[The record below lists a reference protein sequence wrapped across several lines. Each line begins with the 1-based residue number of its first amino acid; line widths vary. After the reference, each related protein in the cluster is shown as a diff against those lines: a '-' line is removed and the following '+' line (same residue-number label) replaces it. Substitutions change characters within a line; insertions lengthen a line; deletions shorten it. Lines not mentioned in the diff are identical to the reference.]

1 MRSPGVG
8 ACQNGPR
15 FDSWQTFSHIRLQNL
30 DTSRQYH
37 LCLDSIKLRTSAV
50 RCRVLSSAPY
60 PADNNATAQ
69 SCRRYAYQ
77 PIIRCSLFASSRV
90 PYQWSVEVWILPAAA
105 TSPRADVNRHQSA
118 SLDWTEISLG
128 QESRGRDS
136 RSCALKLV
144 FEGYVLYPEPWSRV
158 GTVQQ

>member
-1 MRSPGVG
+1 MAG
-8 ACQNGPR
+8 
-15 FDSWQTFSHIRLQNL
+15 
-30 DTSRQYH
+30 
-37 LCLDSIKLRTSAV
+37 
-50 RCRVLSSAPY
+50 VLSHPHTEPRRFSPISFM
-60 PADNNATAQ
+60 PRLNHATY
-69 SCRRYAYQ
+69 SCREMQSALISTLSCRQQRHCAVLQKIMYAYQ
-77 PIIRCSLFASSRV
+77 PIQCSLFASSRV

-118 SLDWTEISLG
+118 SRDWTEISLG

-144 FEGYVLYPEPWSRV
+144 FEGYVLYPGPWSRV